1 MTDRRMQPLTSGES
15 LALLASTPVGR
26 VVFTERALPAVLPVT
41 FVVDGDTIVVRT
53 ARGSRLARAAVGG
66 VLAFEADELHP
77 ASRTGWSVVV
87 TGQAYIEDDAAETE
101 RLSALLEAW
110 VPGIKDVFIRIPLT
124 LVSGRRIEILPV
136 QPHAGGSAGLLASA
150 T

>member
-1 MTDRRMQPLTSGES
+1 MTDRRMQPLTPGES
-15 LALLASTPVGR
+15 VQLLASTPVGR

-41 FVVDGDTIVVRT
+41 FIVDEETVVLRT

-77 ASRTGWSVVV
+77 ANRTGWSVVV
-87 TGQAYIEDDAAETE
+87 TGQAWVEDDVEEVE
-101 RLSALLEAW
+101 RLAALLEPW

-124 LVSGRRIEILPV
+124 VVTGRRIEVLPV
-136 QPHAGGSAGLLASA
+136 RQQTGGSAGVM
-150 T
+150 TTVR